1 MIVSFKCK
9 HTKELWLNGKA
20 KKFPPEIQKTALR
33 KLWQLDNDEL
43 LKDLQASPNNRL
55 EPLKNNRLGQ
65 HSIRIN
71 NQWRI
76 CFIWENRQVKEVKIV
91 DYH

>member
-1 MIVSFKCK
+1 MAAF
-9 HTKELWLNGKA
+9 
-20 KKFPPEIQKTALR
+20 
-33 KLWQLDNDEL
+33 DNAEL

-55 EPLKNNRLGQ
+55 EPLKNDRLGQ

-76 CFIWENRQVKEVKIV
+76 CFIWENRQVKEVEIV

>member
-33 KLWQLDNDEL
+33 KLWQLDNAEL

-55 EPLKNNRLGQ
+55 NP
-65 HSIRIN
+65 
-71 NQWRI
+71 
-76 CFIWENRQVKEVKIV
+76 
-91 DYH
+91 

>member
-20 KKFPPEIQKTALR
+20 KKFPPEIHKTALR
-33 KLWQLDNDEL
+33 KLQQLDNAEL
-43 LKDLQASPNNRL
+43 LKDLQAPPNNRL
-55 EPLKNNRLGQ
+55 EPLKNDRLGQ

-76 CFIWENRQVKEVKIV
+76 CFIWENRQAKEVEIV

>member
-1 MIVSFKCK
+1 MAGIA
-9 HTKELWLNGKA
+9 ELLNNA
-20 KKFPPEIQKTALR
+20 
-33 KLWQLDNDEL
+33 EL
-43 LKDLQASPNNRL
+43 LKDLQAPPNNKL

-76 CFIWENRQVKEVKIV
+76 IFRWQQRSAFDVQII

>member
-20 KKFPPEIQKTALR
+20 KKFPPEIQKTVLR
-33 KLWQLDNDEL
+33 KLWQLDNAEL
-43 LKDLQASPNNRL
+43 LKDLQAPPNNRL
-55 EPLKNNRLGQ
+55 EPLKNDRLGQ

-71 NQWRI
+71 NHDQ
-76 CFIWENRQVKEVKIV
+76 RQL
-91 DYH
+91 

>member
-1 MIVSFKCK
+1 MIAHFKCK
-9 HTKELWLNGKA
+9 YTEELWINGTT
-20 KKFPPEIQKTALR
+20 KKLPTEIQKTALR
-33 KLWQLDNDEL
+33 KLWQLDNAET
-43 LKDLQASPNNRL
+43 LKDLQAPPNNRL
-55 EPLKNNRLGQ
+55 EPLKNDRLGQ

-76 CFIWENRQVKEVKIV
+76 CFVWENKQVKEIEIV

>member
-1 MIVSFKCK
+1 
-9 HTKELWLNGKA
+9 
-20 KKFPPEIQKTALR
+20 LR
-33 KLWQLDNDEL
+33 KLWQLDNAEL
-43 LKDLQASPNNRL
+43 LKDLQAPPNNKL

-76 CFIWENRQVKEVKIV
+76 CFVWESKQVKEIEIV

>member
-1 MIVSFKCK
+1 MIVSFKCRY
-9 HTKELWLNGKA
+9 TKELWLNGEA
-20 KKFPPEIQKTALR
+20 KKFPAEIQKTALR
-33 KLWQLDNDEL
+33 KLWQLDNAEL
-43 LKDLQASPNNRL
+43 LKDLQAPPNNRL
-55 EPLKNNRLGQ
+55 EPLKNDRLGQ

-76 CFIWENRQVKEVKIV
+76 CFIWENRQVKDVEIV

>member
-1 MIVSFKCK
+1 MIAHFKCK
-9 HTKELWLNGKA
+9 YTQELWIKGVT
-20 KKFPPEIQKTALR
+20 KKLPSEIQKTALR
-33 KLWQLDNDEL
+33 KLWQLDNAEL
-43 LKDLQASPNNRL
+43 LKDLQAPPNNRL
-55 EPLKNNRLGQ
+55 EPLKNDRLGQ

-76 CFIWENRQVKEVKIV
+76 CFIWEDKQVKEVEIV

>member
-1 MIVSFKCK
+1 MVKQKSFRRKYRKQHYVSY
-9 HTKELWLNGKA
+9 GS
-20 KKFPPEIQKTALR
+20 I
-33 KLWQLDNDEL
+33 DNAEL
-43 LKDLQASPNNRL
+43 LKDLQAPPNNRL
-55 EPLKNNRLGQ
+55 EPLKNDRLGQ

-76 CFIWENRQVKEVKIV
+76 CFIWENRQAKEVEIV